1 LWAWE
6 LTNIV
11 REAVKLGKLKQ
22 YRRTSADT
30 LVSTNIVDVVPVQS
44 FQHKLVVIAA
54 EAFEQVVYAGREPA
68 LCRLAVAKTVER
80 DQCDEPV
87 ASQVDEEDY

>member
-1 LWAWE
+1 MC
-6 LTNIV
+6 T
-11 REAVKLGKLKQ
+11 AVKLGKLKQ

-44 FQHKLVVIAA
+44 FQHKLVVVAA
-54 EAFEQVVYAGREPA
+54 EAFEQVAYAGRELA
-68 LCRLAVAKTVER
+68 LCRLALTKTVER
-80 DQCDEPV
+80 DRDELV